1 MSKENGFVPIR
12 RGLWEH
18 LRDGRM
24 SPFEALA
31 FVYICS
37 QADTRT
43 GVWKGSAGAL
53 VTELGFHPRT
63 ARDLLERMEHGGYIR
78 RFVSQGMRRCYPILI
93 HKFPV
98 TQGERNGEVLDA
110 LSSTKQDGCLDLRY
124 ISCEVHG
131 EVHGEVHASQR
142 RSEKKEER
150 QEKKKEADAR
160 YGPFLEFAKTSFE
173 AKRGHPPTWDCFG
186 KDGSALAA
194 FLRRAAHVT
203 LEIWQAHVLNFFD
216 STEAFTLKKGGSL
229 AYFISQFDSF
239 SSGPIL
245 EGGSSNGKQ
254 ESFEERRQ
262 RKSAEALGEVRRR
275 ASEVLREVE
284 PTPRLES
291 GEQTAIGRL
300 RRGAN

>member
-18 LRDGRM
+18 VRDGRM

-53 VTELGFHPRT
+53 VTELGFIPRT

-78 RFVSQGMRRCYPILI
+78 RFVSQGLRHCYPILI

-98 TQGERNGEVLDA
+98 TQGEHNGEVLDA

-131 EVHGEVHASQR
+131 EVDGEVHGKVHASQR
-142 RSEKKEER
+142 RSENRELRKPLSPSVSELPIAEGFEQFYATYPR
-150 QEKKKEADAR
+150 HVARADAEKAWR
-160 YGPFLEFAKTSFE
+160 QVVKPEEVPAILARIEINKLGEWKE
-173 AKRGHPPTWDCFG
+173 KEKRFIPYPASW
-186 KDGSALAA
+186 
-194 FLRRAAHVT
+194 LRGRRWND
-203 LEIWQAHVLNFFD
+203 EI
-216 STEAFTLKKGGSL
+216 EKGEKL
-229 AYFISQFDSF
+229 
-239 SSGPIL
+239 
-245 EGGSSNGKQ
+245 NGKQ
-254 ESFEERRQ
+254 SSVGDRMRATLAAAF
-262 RKSAEALGEVRRR
+262 GE
-275 ASEVLREVE
+275 
-284 PTPRLES
+284 PKT
-291 GEQTAIGRL
+291 IM
-300 RRGAN
+300 

>member
-31 FVYICS
+31 FIYICS

-53 VTELGFHPRT
+53 VTELGFIPRT

-98 TQGERNGEVLDA
+98 TQGEHNGEVLDA

-124 ISCEVHG
+124 ISREVHGEVDG

-142 RSEKKEER
+142 RNENREER
-150 QEKKKEADAR
+150 EEER
-160 YGPFLEFAKTSFE
+160 
-173 AKRGHPPTWDCFG
+173 RI
-186 KDGSALAA
+186 SAAA
-194 FLRRAAHVT
+194 FLAIGFEKPFGHPKFKS
-203 LEIWQAHVLNFFD
+203 IWLGKFKGRGEWL
-216 STEAFTLKKGGSL
+216 TEVMEDTIQECQGQGVGVPP
-229 AYFISQFDSF
+229 QFY
-239 SSGPIL
+239 
-245 EGGSSNGKQ
+245 
-254 ESFEERRQ
+254 
-262 RKSAEALGEVRRR
+262 EAKH
-275 ASEVLREVE
+275 EVE
-284 PTPRLES
+284 AKEAAEFDRKHQRVPL
-291 GEQTAIGRL
+291 
-300 RRGAN
+300 

>member
-31 FVYICS
+31 FIYICS

-53 VTELGFHPRT
+53 VTELGFVPRT

-78 RFVSQGMRRCYPILI
+78 RFVSQGMRHCYPILI

-98 TQGERNGEVLDA
+98 TQGEHNGEVLDA
-110 LSSTKQDGCLDLRY
+110 LSSTKQDGCLELRY
-124 ISCEVHG
+124 ISCEVHGEVDG

-142 RSEKKEER
+142 RSENGEGKSKAGKPR
-150 QEKKKEADAR
+150 PPADAR
-160 YGPFLEFAKTSFE
+160 FGPFLEIAKTSFE
-173 AKRGHPPTWDCFG
+173 AKHGNPPTWDCFG
-186 KDGSALAA
+186 KDGAALAA
-194 FLRRAAHVT
+194 FLRRAPHVT
-203 LEIWQAHVLNFFD
+203 LEAWTAHLTAYFD
-216 STEAFTLKKGGSL
+216 STEAFTVKQGGSL
-229 AYFISQFDSF
+229 AYFLSRFDTF

-245 EGGSSNGKQ
+245 EKSSGGIHGK
-254 ESFEERRQ
+254 
-262 RKSAEALGEVRRR
+262 
-275 ASEVLREVE
+275 
-284 PTPRLES
+284 PTVSDNMRITLDAYRNTVQKRPY
-291 GEQTAIGRL
+291 
-300 RRGAN
+300 

>member
-53 VTELGFHPRT
+53 VTELGFVPRT

-78 RFVSQGMRRCYPILI
+78 RFVSQGMRHCYPILI

-98 TQGERNGEVLDA
+98 TQGEHNGEVLDA
-110 LSSTKQDGCLDLRY
+110 LSSTKQDGCLELRY

-131 EVHGEVHASQR
+131 EVDGEVHGKVHASQR
-142 RSEKKEER
+142 RSENREER
-150 QEKKKEADAR
+150 KDTPSVRASQPNTVEQETIEAGFQTFWESWPLKQAKSDAR
-160 YGPFLEFAKTSFE
+160 RAWGKIPLAEYPAISAGLAHWKTSE
-173 AKRGHPPTWDCFG
+173 QWKRGIIPHAATW
-186 KDGSALAA
+186 L
-194 FLRRAAHVT
+194 
-203 LEIWQAHVLNFFD
+203 
-216 STEAFTLKKGGSL
+216 
-229 AYFISQFDSF
+229 
-239 SSGPIL
+239 
-245 EGGSSNGKQ
+245 NGKRWTDELPQ
-254 ESFEERRQ
+254 FWGATNGH
-262 RKSAEALGEVRRR
+262 RKQSASDLAMRNAAALGL
-275 ASEVLREVE
+275 ADK
-284 PTPRLES
+284 P
-291 GEQTAIGRL
+291 
-300 RRGAN
+300 AN